1 MMYRTRTPTG
11 DGYINVQLPTKPYR
25 LFVSGGFDSA
35 LLLYLFCKQAQAQEL
50 STVYVAVVDR
60 GLASV
65 DFAYKVCAWATVK
78 TGILVNIEV
87 LTIAED
93 LEHHRQVNEPASR
106 LHAQNIITVSAD
118 TQNPPNVEL
127 PGVAPRR
134 IAANSHYDNWHFPFS
149 GVDKSHT
156 VWLAQRLDILDDI
169 SAITHTCTETAGLR
183 CGQCWQCSERA
194 WAFNLLGYTDI
205 GQY

>member
-11 DGYINVQLPTKPYR
+11 DGYINVQLPLKPYKV
-25 LFVSGGFDSA
+25 FVSGGFESA
-35 LLLYLFCKQAQAQEL
+35 LLLYLLTKEAQAQQQNTI
-50 STVYVAVVDR
+50 SVAVVDR

-65 DFAYKVCAWATVK
+65 DFARSVCAWVENK
-78 TGILVNIEV
+78 TNVNIDIEV
-87 LTIAED
+87 LTIAPD
-93 LEHHRQVNEPASR
+93 LPHGRHINEPAER
-106 LHAQNIITVSAD
+106 LHARGLILVSAD
-118 TQNPPNVEL
+118 TQNPPSVEL

-134 IAANSHYDNWHFPFS
+134 VAANSHYDNWFYPFS

-156 VWLAQRLDILDDI
+156 VWLANHQGILNDI
-169 SAITHTCTETAGLR
+169 SAITHTCTETDGLR